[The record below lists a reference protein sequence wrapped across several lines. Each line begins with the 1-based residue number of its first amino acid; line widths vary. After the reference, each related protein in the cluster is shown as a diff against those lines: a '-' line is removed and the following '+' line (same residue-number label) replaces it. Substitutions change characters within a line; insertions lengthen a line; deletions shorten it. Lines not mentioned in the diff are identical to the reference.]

1 VTPLVYGEQHL
12 AVIGADGVPVDTAA
26 VQQARAEHS
35 VHKLNAQLRNG
46 DLVHVAHAVVATP
59 VVHGLSSVVP
69 LETPEVVAAKINH
82 FAAHAE
88 ALARNNHVHGVPVET
103 EEVQQA
109 KAAHY
114 AAVAEAA
121 ARNGYATAPFQGG
134 YSAPAQA
141 APQYAPANHHVQSNS
156 VFQPVDT
163 VEVQQARAAHFA
175 AVAEAEAR
183 ENKYS
188 APSYGQQYQHQQQ
201 HVPSYVPQQQS
212 YVPQQQQS
220 YVPQQQQ
227 SYVPQQQSYYGHQ
240 QQQQQPSY
248 QNGLHIPVI
257 SNGVPV
263 ETPEVQQA
271 KAAHL
276 DAYAKASAQS
286 QTHSHY

>member
-1 VTPLVYGEQHL
+1 STTVT
-12 AVIGADGVPVDTAA
+12 
-26 VQQARAEHS
+26 VQN
-35 VHKLNAQLRNG
+35 V
-46 DLVHVAHAVVATP
+46 VVA
-59 VVHGLSSVVP
+59 SQS
-69 LETPEVVAAKINH
+69 
-82 FAAHAE
+82 F
-88 ALARNNHVHGVPVET
+88 GVSGEMP
-103 EEVQQA
+103 
-109 KAAHY
+109 HY

-156 VFQPVDT
+156 GFQPVDT

-175 AVAEAEAR
+175 AVADAEAR

-188 APSYGQQYQHQQQ
+188 APSYGQQYQHQQ

-220 YVPQQQQ
+220 YVPQQQ
-227 SYVPQQQSYYGHQ
+227 SYYGHQQ